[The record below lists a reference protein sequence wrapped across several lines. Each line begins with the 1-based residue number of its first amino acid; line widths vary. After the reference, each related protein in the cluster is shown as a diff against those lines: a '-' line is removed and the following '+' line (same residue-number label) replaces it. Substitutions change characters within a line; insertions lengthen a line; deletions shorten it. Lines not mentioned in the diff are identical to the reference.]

1 MKRRNVIK
9 TTAYGTAAA
18 ATASLA
24 ACAQSSS
31 PTGGGAIADGAAG
44 DEQPKIDWQMATS
57 WPAAL
62 DTILGGATTFA
73 DRISAMSGGRFTIS
87 PRAAGEIAPPLEV
100 LNVVSQG
107 AVPCGHTASYYYVG
121 KSPVMG
127 FGASLPFGLTPQQQ
141 NAWLYEGGG
150 LAKLQEFYAAKF
162 NVIQFPAGNTG
173 TQMGGWFR
181 REIAKVSDL
190 SGLKMR
196 IPGLGGQVMS
206 KLGVTVQTL
215 PGGEI
220 FQALQTGAIDAAEWV
235 GPYDDEKLGLNKVAK
250 YYYYPGWWEPGS
262 TLEVQINLDE
272 WNKLP
277 EVYQAMVQTAAFE
290 ANLEMLSRYETRN
303 NEALKRLIES
313 GVELRGF
320 SDEIMTAAQEAS
332 FDLYDEFAAQDAD
345 FKAIY
350 EDWRGFRD
358 RVYAWN
364 NLNQGSF
371 ERFVYSNLKPNSPST

>member
-1 MKRRNVIK
+1 MKRRDLIK
-9 TTAYGTAAA
+9 NTAYGAAGTAA
-18 ATASLA
+18 ASLA
-24 ACAQSSS
+24 ACAQ
-31 PTGGGAIADGAAG
+31 GGGPTEEAASTNNE
-44 DEQPKIDWQMATS
+44 DLPRVDWQMATS
-57 WPAAL
+57 WPVAL

-73 DRISAMSGGRFTIS
+73 ERLSAMSGGRFTIS

-107 AVPCGHTASYYYVG
+107 AVPCGHTASYYYIG
-121 KSPVMG
+121 RSPVMG

-150 LAKLQEFYAAKF
+150 LAKLQEFYASKF

-173 TQMGGWFR
+173 AQMGGWFR
-181 REIAKVSDL
+181 REIASVSDL
-190 SGLKMR
+190 AGLKMR

-235 GPYDDEKLGLNKVAK
+235 GPYDDEKLGINKVAQ

-277 EVYQAMVQTAAFE
+277 EVYQEMVRTAAFE

-303 NEALKRLIES
+303 NEALERLIAS

-320 SDEIMTAAQEAS
+320 SNEIMTAAQEAT
-332 FDLYDEFAAQDAD
+332 FDLYDEFAASDAD

-358 RVYAWN
+358 RVYAWSK
-364 NLNQGSF
+364 LNQGSF
-371 ERFVYSNLKPNSPST
+371 ERFVYSNLKPGTQSA